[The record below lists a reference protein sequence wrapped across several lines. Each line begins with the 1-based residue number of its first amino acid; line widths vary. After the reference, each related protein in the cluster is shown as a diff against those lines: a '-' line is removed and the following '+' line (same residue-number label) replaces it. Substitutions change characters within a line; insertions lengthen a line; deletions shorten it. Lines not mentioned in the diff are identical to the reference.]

1 MEGPSKR
8 PSVPQMAPA
17 GGFGLGIAVESGPQE
32 VDEEDVAVVEDAVVD
47 TDVGEDVMVADVEG
61 VTVPELEKDGMVA
74 EDEGEEYALPR

>member
-1 MEGPSKR
+1 
-8 PSVPQMAPA
+8 MAPA